1 MATAKKTTK
10 KKAGSGATKASPKAT
25 RGPSLKKA
33 GWVMKTKTGY
43 YVKAS
48 VKGRKRTKN
57 ASKSH
62 VGKPRSAATIK
73 KIRIAM
79 KNVWRT
85 GKTKSG
91 RKTLLT
97 KKGKKPAITQA
108 AVLDKGRAKHK
119 KALEELRAAKKAA
132 PAKKP
137 ATTRKTTKKKP
148 AATKKTTS
156 KKPAIKR

>member
-33 GWVMKTKTGY
+33 GWVMKSKTGY

-108 AVLDKGRAKHK
+108 SVLDKGRAKHN
-119 KALEELRAAKKAA
+119 KALAELRAAKKAA

-137 ATTRKTTKKKP
+137 ATKKPATKKP
-148 AATKKTTS
+148 AAKKPAT